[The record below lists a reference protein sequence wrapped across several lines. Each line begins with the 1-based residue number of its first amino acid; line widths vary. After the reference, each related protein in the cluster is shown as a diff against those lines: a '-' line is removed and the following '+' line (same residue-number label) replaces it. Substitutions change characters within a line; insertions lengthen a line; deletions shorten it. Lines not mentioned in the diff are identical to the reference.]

1 MENLLKGFNHY
12 KSNTYP
18 EIKDHMLSLAD
29 GQKPHTFLI
38 TCADSRISTD
48 QFSNAKAGEVFVIRN
63 AGNVIEKYSQS
74 NQDSLSLTLEYG
86 VVALGI
92 PEIVVCGHA
101 SCGAMGGI
109 MKLDQLG
116 SMPLVQ
122 QGLKKV
128 KDGFEFDFSQVKEL
142 EDLIELNVKQQLKN
156 LMSYPFVKKRVEA
169 GTLNLWGWVY
179 DFSKAELSSKFNY
192 NEIKE
197 DV

>member
-1 MENLLKGFNHY
+1 MEKLLKGFHQY
-12 KSNTYP
+12 KSDVYP
-18 EIKDHMLSLAD
+18 KMNEHMLSLAN

-48 QFSNAKAGEVFVIRN
+48 QFSNAQAGEVFVIRN
-63 AGNVIEKYSQS
+63 AGNVIDKYSES
-74 NQDSLSLTLEYG
+74 NNDSLSLTLEYG

-109 MKLDQLG
+109 MKLDGLG

-122 QGLKKV
+122 QGLQKV
-128 KDGFEFDFSQVKEL
+128 KDGFDFDFSKVKDL

-156 LMSYPFVKKRVEA
+156 LMSYPFVKERVKA
-169 GTLNLWGWVY
+169 GTLKLWGWVY

-192 NEIKE
+192 NEIK
-197 DV
+197 DDL